1 MEYRLSLTPRM
12 VLLGTFSLL
21 ALLVLMLLLGMQLGR
36 RMATDQPVAKA
47 VPTQPAQP
55 VQAVSAPLAA
65 VPAAPLA
72 AVAPP
77 GGTPAPAPPAANK

>member
-21 ALLVLMLLLGMQLGR
+21 ALLVLMLLLGMQIGR
-36 RMATDQPVAKA
+36 RMATDQPAA
-47 VPTQPAQP
+47 MTAPAQP
-55 VQAVSAPLAA
+55 PQPVKAVSAPAA
-65 VPAAPLA
+65 SVPAAPLA

-77 GGTPAPAPPAANK
+77 GGTITASPQAANK